1 MPIREETGMTDKKE
15 NKSKLLYEK
24 PRLRSIPLVAEEV
37 LAVNCKT
44 AQGASGKSGNR
55 CGFAPCS
62 NSGAYG
68 S

>member
-1 MPIREETGMTDKKE
+1 MTHKREKKDKQ
-15 NKSKLLYEK
+15 NYEK
-24 PRLRSIPLVAEEV
+24 PRLRTIPLAAEEV

-44 AQGASGKSGNR
+44 ASGAPGKNGKR

-62 NSGAYG
+62 VPGAYG

>member
-1 MPIREETGMTDKKE
+1 MMHKNEK
-15 NKSKLLYEK
+15 KSKLLYET
-24 PRLRSIPLVAEEV
+24 PRLRTIPLVAEEV

-44 AQGASGKSGNR
+44 ARGAPGKHAGR

-62 NSGAYG
+62 NAGQYG